1 PALQEVLS
9 TMLRLKAE
17 NGVDPAKRV
26 AALCT
31 VQRLAPFTEA
41 LKSIARLESVAFVDG
56 DLASPTRAMAVVTGG
71 AVALEL
77 AGLKDPAAEKA
88 KLEKER
94 DKLQQELQALQG
106 RLGNARYLEKAPADE
121 VEKAKAMAEEKQ
133 ARLAQVTAL
142 LG

>member
-1 PALQEVLS
+1 
-9 TMLRLKAE
+9 
-17 NGVDPAKRV
+17 
-26 AALCT
+26 
-31 VQRLAPFTEA
+31 
-41 LKSIARLESVAFVDG
+41 
-56 DLASPTRAMAVVTGG
+56 
-71 AVALEL
+71 VALEL

-88 KLEKER
+88 KLEKDRE
-94 DKLQQELQALQG
+94 KLQQELQALQG